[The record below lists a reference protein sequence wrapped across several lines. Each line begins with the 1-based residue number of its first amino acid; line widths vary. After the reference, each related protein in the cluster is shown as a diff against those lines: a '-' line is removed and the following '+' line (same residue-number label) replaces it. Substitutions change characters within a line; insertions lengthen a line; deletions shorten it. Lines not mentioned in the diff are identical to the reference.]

1 MFIKTLIIL
10 TVSLSSMAAEKDPDA
25 SEYRIPVTIQS
36 DSTSGNLD
44 GTGSTYNRIFTGDV
58 SDTCSATSSLSGTGS
73 NVFYQV
79 FELHSPSGQ
88 VADIE
93 VVLTGLG
100 DSVLSLYCNFDPT
113 LPQDMLSIYD
123 DDGGAG
129 LGSAITPADAFT
141 LVANQS
147 YFAVVASFG
156 NGATGTFD
164 LVLGGDLLFGPAI
177 PPVPVPFINNV
188 SILVLSLVLIG
199 FASFSFKRK
208 FS

>member
-1 MFIKTLIIL
+1 M
-10 TVSLSSMAAEKDPDA
+10 SSFAADEKQIDN
-25 SEYRIPVTIQS
+25 SEYRIPVSIQS
-36 DSTSGNLD
+36 DSVSGNLD
-44 GTGSTYNRIFTGDV
+44 GTGGTYNRIFTGDV
-58 SDTCSATSSLSGTGS
+58 SDTCSATSTLSGND

-88 VADIE
+88 LADIE

-100 DSVLSLYCNFDPT
+100 DSTLSLYCNFDPS

-129 LGSAITPADAFT
+129 LGSAITPADAFS
-141 LVANQS
+141 LVPNQS
-147 YFAVVASFG
+147 YYAVVASFA

-164 LVLGGDLLFGPAI
+164 LVLGGDLVFGPAA
-177 PPVPVPFINNV
+177 PPTPVPFMNNV
-188 SILVLSLVLIG
+188 SILLLSLVLIG

>member
-1 MFIKTLIIL
+1 MFIKALIIL
-10 TVSLSSMAAEKDPDA
+10 TVSLSSMAAEKAPDT

-36 DSTSGNLD
+36 DSVSGNLD
-44 GTGSTYNRIFTGDV
+44 GTGNTYNRIFTSDV
-58 SDTCSATSSLSGTGS
+58 SDTCSATSTLSGND

-88 VADIE
+88 LADIE

-100 DSVLSLYCNFDPT
+100 DSTLSLYCNFDPS

-129 LGSAITPADAFT
+129 LGSAITPADAFS
-141 LVANQS
+141 LVPNQS
-147 YFAVVASFG
+147 YFAVVTAFA
-156 NGATGTFD
+156 NGDTGTFD
-164 LVLGGDLLFGPAI
+164 LVLGGDLVFGPAA

-199 FASFSFKRK
+199 FASFSFNRK